1 MALFNP
7 LSFDEIVYKT
17 FTYEL
22 DYFIPYYEE
31 ERSGGFNELDSDSCT
46 DCVTIIPPQIDNPK
60 VLISAPH
67 ATSQYRNY
75 SYYSPDCDI
84 TPEECA
90 ANVAVDFDYGHNEGC
105 CGKEPDHYTGALA
118 MVVGESLGGIEVPK

>member
-75 SYYSPDCDI
+75 SYYSPYRYCFI
-84 TPEECA
+84 
-90 ANVAVDFDYGHNEGC
+90 NHFH
-105 CGKEPDHYTGALA
+105 KILALQLLL
-118 MVVGESLGGIEVPK
+118 MSNI